1 MANVH
6 IGSNYTITDVN
17 MCNTASDAQVWY
29 QVSFQQTG
37 KTSPIMYVT
46 PYNDE
51 KFPKN
56 LAKSDFIA
64 NVVPAIDSYISSI
77 NGGSYDDLSSWNTE
91 D

>member
-29 QVSFQQTG
+29 QVSFQETG

-46 PYNDE
+46 PYNDDR
-51 KFPKN
+51 FPK
-56 LAKSDFIA
+56 K
-64 NVVPAIDSYISSI
+64 
-77 NGGSYDDLSSWNTE
+77 LSKK
-91 D
+91 

>member
-37 KTSPIMYVT
+37 KDTPIMYVT

-64 NVVPAIDSYISSI
+64 NVVPAIDSYIIII
-77 NGGSYDDLSSWNTE
+77 NGGTYDDLNSWNTE

>member
-1 MANVH
+1 MF
-6 IGSNYTITDVN
+6 ILRSNYTITDVN

-29 QVSFQQTG
+29 QVSFKQTR
-37 KTSPIMYVT
+37 KRIFLSMYVT

-64 NVVPAIDSYISSI
+64 NVVPAIDTIILISL
-77 NGGSYDDLSSWNTE
+77 NGGTYNDLASWNTE

>member
-6 IGSNYTITDVN
+6 IESNYTITDVN

-46 PYNDE
+46 PYNDDR
-51 KFPKN
+51 FP
-56 LAKSDFIA
+56 KSDFVA
-64 NVVPAIDSYISSI
+64 NVVPAINDYISII
-77 NGGSYDDLSSWNTE
+77 NGGTYDDLASWNTE

>member
-17 MCNTASDAQVWY
+17 MCNTPSDAQVWY

-37 KTSPIMYVT
+37 KTFPIMYVT

-64 NVVPAIDSYISSI
+64 NVVPAIDTYISII
-77 NGGSYDDLSSWNTE
+77 NNGSYNDLASWNTE

>member
-6 IGSNYTITDVN
+6 IESNYTITDVN

-46 PYNDE
+46 PYND
-51 KFPKN
+51 N
-56 LAKSDFIA
+56 
-64 NVVPAIDSYISSI
+64 ISII
-77 NGGSYDDLSSWNTE
+77 NGGTYDDLASWNTE

>member
-1 MANVH
+1 MANVY
-6 IGSNYTITDVN
+6 IGSNYTITDVK
-17 MCNTASDAQVWY
+17 MCSTGSDAQVWY
-29 QVSFQQTG
+29 QVSFQEIG

-64 NVVPAIDSYISSI
+64 NVLPSVNTYISII
-77 NGGSYDDLSSWNTE
+77 NSGSYDSLTSWNTE